1 MFCWWWGDG
10 GLVGGSGGVV
20 SWCGGGNGGVMGGC
34 LLSGGVKDTLLGVL
48 FNVLLI
54 SGESGSEKPNLISE
68 NLVTVF

>member
-1 MFCWWWGDG
+1 M
-10 GLVGGSGGVV
+10 VGGSGGLV

-48 FNVLLI
+48 FNVLLA